1 MRIGKNVART
11 LVVGAA
17 VAMPLLISAPSALA
31 GEQES
36 GKGHDK
42 GYGHGHGHDHGHGH
56 GWGPRFRF
64 EAADWYSV
72 KVKVNYDVE
81 YGGFEYVSIDY

>member
-31 GEQES
+31 GEQEG
-36 GKGHDK
+36 GKGHGNNH
-42 GYGHGHGHDHGHGH
+42 GYGH